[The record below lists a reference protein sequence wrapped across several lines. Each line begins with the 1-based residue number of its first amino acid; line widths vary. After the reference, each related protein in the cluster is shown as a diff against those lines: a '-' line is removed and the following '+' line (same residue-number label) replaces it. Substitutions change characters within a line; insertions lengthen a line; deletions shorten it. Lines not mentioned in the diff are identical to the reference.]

1 MSYMPGFHGFSKAS
15 GHAELWEE
23 TDPKKL
29 EQSGWRTGTNES
41 AYTADTLI
49 GNWNEQRFD
58 VAYISKRR
66 SLPSQ
71 YSHCYETT
79 NRKDYINNHQSKA
92 MYTTSVFHSMVTGK
106 APKAFPGHQSLLDPA
121 QGQLQRQQF
130 TTTAMEAFGASSSSH
145 CGVSPKK

>member
-71 YSHCYETT
+71 VRPLKMPSAPITT
-79 NRKDYINNHQSKA
+79 CADWGVNAVQ
-92 MYTTSVFHSMVTGK
+92 
-106 APKAFPGHQSLLDPA
+106 PLL
-121 QGQLQRQQF
+121 
-130 TTTAMEAFGASSSSH
+130 
-145 CGVSPKK
+145 